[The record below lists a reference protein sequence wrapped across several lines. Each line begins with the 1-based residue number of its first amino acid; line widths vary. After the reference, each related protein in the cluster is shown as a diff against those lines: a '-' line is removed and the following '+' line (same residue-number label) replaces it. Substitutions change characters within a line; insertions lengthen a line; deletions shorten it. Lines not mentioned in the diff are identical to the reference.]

1 MTGATRVVL
10 VSPTDD
16 RRAVATD
23 LAPRARQLDGLRVGL
38 LDNRKGNAG
47 VLLERVADNL
57 APAGVVVAAR
67 VEKRIFSRPATPDQ
81 IRQLAQQSE
90 AVVLAIGD

>member
-1 MTGATRVVL
+1 MTPIRL

-16 RRAVATD
+16 RTVLQAP
-23 LAPRARQLDGLRVGL
+23 LAPRAAQLDGLRIGL

-47 VLLERVADNL
+47 VLLERVAERL
-57 APAGVVVAAR
+57 APSGVVVGVR
-67 VEKRIFSRPATPDQ
+67 TEKRIFSRPATADQ
-81 IRQLAQQSE
+81 IEQLALHSD

>member
-1 MTGATRVVL
+1 MSVIQM

-16 RRAVATD
+16 RGAVPTR
-23 LAPRARQLDGLRVGL
+23 LAPRAARLEGLRIGL

-47 VLLERVADNL
+47 VLLERVAERL
-57 APAGVVVAAR
+57 APSGVAVALR
-67 VEKRIFSRPATPDQ
+67 VEKRIFSRPATPEQ
-81 IRQLAQQSE
+81 VRRLAEHSD